1 MIINYISAT
10 ISSSKKQIGILK
22 RNFWARG
29 TKELISI
36 FSVETFL
43 IGLIGFLLAIIL
55 SVGWIGLCNYIM
67 AWGNNIAMGMDV
79 TWLSALAVFGVSPI
93 TCAIGS
99 ILPIKRLLKKKPI
112 DIINN

>member
-1 MIINYISAT
+1 
-10 ISSSKKQIGILK
+10 
-22 RNFWARG
+22 
-29 TKELISI
+29 
-36 FSVETFL
+36 
-43 IGLIGFLLAIIL
+43 
-55 SVGWIGLCNYIM
+55 M

-79 TWLSALAVFGVSPI
+79 TWLSALAVFGVSAI